1 MKTDQPT
8 ADDNSTVSSI
18 DDAQILQNIEF
29 PSIAICSIEELF
41 FRKNDKVY
49 YDHDS
54 KIVVFEKGGRL
65 TFDTYF
71 NTFSCLKWR
80 RNTTVRQ
87 ISLNIKVQGTFK
99 VSLYQIQGSS
109 DNRVLICQKIITSK
123 MTTDYV
129 VGEDYKIPEN
139 NSLLYLD
146 IESLSPNAKFLSGCF
161 FSNQQPVQRP
171 KIAAIICTYK
181 REEYVERNLK
191 IIREYIS
198 NNIRSDFNVYIIDNG
213 QSLDDIIDDNI
224 QLIPNKNFGGSGGFA
239 RGMIEVID
247 DVNHDY
253 SHVVLLDDDI
263 LISPISLNR
272 LSNFIAF
279 MSENENCIAGSM
291 FRLDKPYIQNESGAQ
306 WTQESGFSPL
316 KQSLDMREV
325 KNIIFNEFEEY
336 QDYGGWWFFCIPINL
351 IKEYGLPYPFFV
363 RLDDVEFSKRIAR
376 PIISLNGISVW
387 HEPFENK
394 FNPAVYYYDIRNG
407 LILNSVYYSDY
418 GALSAIK
425 WFLKPAVKE
434 LYSYRYGTAE
444 KIIQAAR
451 DFLKGPRYI
460 TTIDPPKNHR
470 LVSATSEKPNKN
482 GGKYFSYNK
491 FEKSIKQTEITLHY
505 WFRHLTCNGHLLPTP
520 KVRGNKKI
528 VVGDKRFRVVPFWGG
543 RTLNVFGAHQVLYY
557 NLQTGDGFIV
567 HLDRFRFF
575 QLSGELI
582 GLCISFLLRY
592 SSTRKLYR
600 SSFSQFTT
608 VEFWKSYL
616 GLSR

>member
-1 MKTDQPT
+1 MQTEQPT
-8 ADDNSTVSSI
+8 VSDQSTVSSI
-18 DDAQILQNIEF
+18 DDAQVLQNIEF
-29 PSIAICSIEELF
+29 PSIAICSVEELF
-41 FRKNDKVY
+41 FRKNDKAY
-49 YDHDS
+49 YDHES
-54 KIVVFEKGGRL
+54 RIVIFEKGGRL

-87 ISLNIKVQGTFK
+87 ISLNIKIQGTFK
-99 VSLYQIQGSS
+99 VSLYQIQGSP
-109 DNRVLICQKIITSK
+109 DNRVLIYQKVITSK
-123 MTTDYV
+123 IIDDYV
-129 VGEDYKIPEN
+129 IGEDYKIPEN

-146 IESLSPNAKFLSGCF
+146 IESLSPNARLLSGFF
-161 FSNQQPVQRP
+161 FSNQQAVQRP

-181 REEYVERNLK
+181 REEYVKRNLQ

-198 NNIRSDFNVYIIDNG
+198 SNTRSDFNVYIVDNG

-239 RGMIEVID
+239 RGMIEVIS

-253 SHVVLLDDDI
+253 SHVILLDDDI

-272 LSNFIAF
+272 LSHFISF
-279 MSENENCIAGSM
+279 MSGNENCIAGSM

-306 WTQESGFSPL
+306 WMQESGFSPL

-418 GALSAIK
+418 GVLSAMK
-425 WFLKPAVKE
+425 WFIKPAVKE
-434 LYSYRYGTAE
+434 LYSYRYETAE

-451 DFLKGPRYI
+451 DFLKGPQYI
-460 TTIDPPKNHR
+460 TTLDPPENHR
-470 LVSATSEKPNKN
+470 CVSATSEKPSKN
-482 GGKYFSYNK
+482 GGQYFLYSK
-491 FEKSIKQTEITLHY
+491 LEKSINQTETTLHFL
-505 WFRHLTCNGHLLPTP
+505 FRHLTCNGHLLPAS
-520 KVRGNKKI
+520 KVRVNKAI
-528 VVGDKRFRVVPFWGG
+528 VVGDKRFKVVPFWGG
-543 RTLNVFGAHQVLYY
+543 RTLNAFGAHQVLYY
-557 NLQTGDGFIV
+557 NSQTGDGFIV
-567 HLDRFRFF
+567 HIDRVRFF

-582 GLCISFLLRY
+582 GLCVLFLLKY
-592 SSTRKLYR
+592 SSTRKSYR
-600 SSFSQFTT
+600 SSFSRFTT
-608 VEFWKSYL
+608 VEFWKGYL